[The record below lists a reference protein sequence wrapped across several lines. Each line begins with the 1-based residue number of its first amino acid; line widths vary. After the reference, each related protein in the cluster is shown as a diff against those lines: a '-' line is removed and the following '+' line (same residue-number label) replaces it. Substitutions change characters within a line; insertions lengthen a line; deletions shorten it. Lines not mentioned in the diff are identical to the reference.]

1 MSSHEDVPFV
11 FLLTCSE
18 TSLRGFAANCCNQ
31 IAELKKARRELNDD
45 ISLWEGR
52 RQFVE
57 KLIGSREEIFAIC
70 RSELRQQSLPF
81 APVKS
86 DVRRRVAAA

>member
-1 MSSHEDVPFV
+1 MPSPENVPFV

-18 TSLRGFAANCCNQ
+18 TSLRAFAANCCNQ
-31 IAELKKARRELNDD
+31 IAECKKAMRELEDD
-45 ISLWEGR
+45 LLLWEGR

-57 KLIGSREEIFAIC
+57 SLIGSRQEIFDIC
-70 RSELRQQSLPF
+70 KSELRQQSLPF
-81 APVKS
+81 GPVKA